1 MLSPNAYQE
10 RISLRLISRALTL
23 WISLGFLV
31 IASFLPKS
39 FNSRFIFGGSGWIFL
54 AIYWSGQLGGYI
66 ELKDYVNIILVIA
79 AAFTSLFIAHITF
92 QAKDNNDKG
101 DYEVFISLS
110 RAASISGLIYFLFA
124 EVELLNRWI
133 ISTVTG
139 QGIWLVGK
147 FDFPVTNVAWN
158 QLAVNGLVVEIIL
171 ACTAIES
178 IALFSGIIS
187 SATGATLGRKV
198 QAFMISVPVV
208 YVLNIIRV
216 SFTASAYG
224 LSWFGTPDE
233 SFHISE
239 HFITKAGSLLA
250 LMLISYYVLKLL
262 PEVADMIDGVL
273 KMMRIEF
280 HRLILRLS

>member
-1 MLSPNAYQE
+1 MTT
-10 RISLRLISRALTL
+10 TL
-23 WISLGFLV
+23 WISLILLAVGS
-31 IASFLPKS
+31 ILPKAY
-39 FNSRFIFGGSGWIFL
+39 NSRFVIGGSGWVFL
-54 AIYWSGQLGGYI
+54 SIYWSMQLGRYI
-66 ELKDYVNIILVIA
+66 ELIDYVNIILVIA
-79 AAFTSLFIAHITF
+79 ATAASLFIAHITF
-92 QAKDNNDKG
+92 QGKDNNKSG
-101 DYEVFISLS
+101 YEVFISLS
-110 RAASISGLIYFLFA
+110 RAASVGGLIYFLFA
-124 EVELLNRWI
+124 EVEFLNTWI
-133 ISTVTG
+133 ISTVTE
-139 QGIWLVGK
+139 QGIWLIEK

-187 SATGATLGRKV
+187 SATGATVARKL

-208 YVLNIIRV
+208 YLLNIIRV

-250 LMLISYYVLKLL
+250 LLLISYMVLKTL
-262 PEVADMIDGVL
+262 PEVSDMIDGVV
-273 KMMRIEF
+273 KMMKIEIR
-280 HRLILRLS
+280 RLIVR

>member
-1 MLSPNAYQE
+1 MTV
-10 RISLRLISRALTL
+10 IL
-23 WISLGFLV
+23 WISLGLLV
-31 IASFLPKS
+31 IASLLPKS
-39 FNSRFIFGGSGWIFL
+39 INSRFIFGGSGWVFL
-54 AIYWSGQLGGYI
+54 SIYWSMQLGRYI
-66 ELKDYVNIILVIA
+66 ELIDYVNIILVIA
-79 AAFTSLFIAHITF
+79 ATAASLFIAHITF
-92 QAKDNNDKG
+92 QAKNNNKSG
-101 DYEVFISLS
+101 YEVFISLS
-110 RAASISGLIYFLFA
+110 RAASVGGLIYFLFA
-124 EVELLNRWI
+124 EVEFLNTWI
-133 ISTVTG
+133 ISAVTE
-139 QGIWLVGK
+139 QGIWLIEK

-187 SATGATLGRKV
+187 SATGATVARKL

-208 YVLNIIRV
+208 YLLNIIRV

-250 LMLISYYVLKLL
+250 LLLISYMVLKTL
-262 PEVADMIDGVL
+262 PEVSDMIDGVV
-273 KMMRIEF
+273 KMMKTEIR
-280 HRLILRLS
+280 RLMVR

>member
-1 MLSPNAYQE
+1 
-10 RISLRLISRALTL
+10 
-23 WISLGFLV
+23 
-31 IASFLPKS
+31 
-39 FNSRFIFGGSGWIFL
+39 
-54 AIYWSGQLGGYI
+54 
-66 ELKDYVNIILVIA
+66 
-79 AAFTSLFIAHITF
+79 
-92 QAKDNNDKG
+92 
-101 DYEVFISLS
+101 VFISLS
-110 RAASISGLIYFLFA
+110 RAASIGGLIYFLFA
-124 EVELLNRWI
+124 EVEILNTWL

-139 QGIWLVGK
+139 QGIWLIGK

-158 QLAVNGLVVEIIL
+158 QLAVNGLDVEIIL

-187 SATGATLGRKV
+187 SATGATVARKL
-198 QAFMISVPVV
+198 QAFMISVPVI
-208 YVLNIIRV
+208 YLLNIIRV

-250 LMLISYYVLKLL
+250 LFIISYMVMKTL
-262 PEVADMIDGVL
+262 PEVTDMIDGVL

-280 HRLILRLS
+280 RRLMVR

>member
-1 MLSPNAYQE
+1 MTA
-10 RISLRLISRALTL
+10 IL
-23 WISLGFLV
+23 WISLGLLV
-31 IASFLPKS
+31 IASLLPKS
-39 FNSRFIFGGSGWIFL
+39 INSRFIFGGSGWVFL
-54 AIYWSGQLGGYI
+54 SIYWSMQLGRYI
-66 ELKDYVNIILVIA
+66 ELIDYVNIIMVIA
-79 AAFTSLFIAHITF
+79 ATAASLFIAHITF
-92 QAKDNNDKG
+92 QGKDNNKSG
-101 DYEVFISLS
+101 YEVFISLS
-110 RAASISGLIYFLFA
+110 RAASVGGLIYFLFA
-124 EVELLNRWI
+124 EVEFLNTWI
-133 ISTVTG
+133 ISTVTE
-139 QGIWLVGK
+139 QGIWLIEK

-187 SATGATLGRKV
+187 SATGATVARKL

-208 YVLNIIRV
+208 YLLNIIRV

-250 LMLISYYVLKLL
+250 LLLISYMVLKTL
-262 PEVADMIDGVL
+262 PEVSDMIDRVV
-273 KMMRIEF
+273 KMMKIEIR
-280 HRLILRLS
+280 RLIVR

>member
-1 MLSPNAYQE
+1 MTV
-10 RISLRLISRALTL
+10 IL
-23 WISLGFLV
+23 WISLGLLV
-31 IASFLPKS
+31 IASLLPKS
-39 FNSRFIFGGSGWIFL
+39 INSRFIFGGSGWVFL
-54 AIYWSGQLGGYI
+54 SIYWSMQLGRYI
-66 ELKDYVNIILVIA
+66 ELIDYVNIILVIA
-79 AAFTSLFIAHITF
+79 ATAASLFIAHITF
-92 QAKDNNDKG
+92 QAKNNNKSG
-101 DYEVFISLS
+101 YEVFISLS
-110 RAASISGLIYFLFA
+110 RAASVGGLIYFLFA
-124 EVELLNRWI
+124 EVEFLNTWI
-133 ISTVTG
+133 ISAVTE
-139 QGIWLVGK
+139 QGIWLIEK

-187 SATGATLGRKV
+187 SATGATVARKL

-208 YVLNIIRV
+208 YLLNIIRV

-250 LMLISYYVLKLL
+250 LLLISYMVLKTL
-262 PEVADMIDGVL
+262 PEVSDMIDGVV
-273 KMMRIEF
+273 KMMKIEIR
-280 HRLILRLS
+280 RLIVR

>member
-1 MLSPNAYQE
+1 M
-10 RISLRLISRALTL
+10 ALGL
-23 WISLGFLV
+23 LV

-39 FNSRFIFGGSGWIFL
+39 FNSRFIFAGSGWIFL
-54 AIYWSGQLGGYI
+54 AIYWPGQLGGYI
-66 ELKDYVNIILVIA
+66 ELKDYVNIIMVIA
-79 AAFTSLFIAHITF
+79 ATIISLFIAYITF

-110 RAASISGLIYFLFA
+110 RAASIGGLIYFLFA
-124 EVELLNRWI
+124 EVALLNTWI

-139 QGIWLVGK
+139 QGIWLIGK

-158 QLAVNGLVVEIIL
+158 QLAVNGLDVEIIL

-187 SATGATLGRKV
+187 SATGATATRKV
-198 QAFMISVPVV
+198 QAFLISVPVV
-208 YVLNIIRV
+208 YMLNIIRV

-250 LMLISYYVLKLL
+250 LMLISYFVLKKL
-262 PEVADMIDGVL
+262 PEVADMIDGVM
-273 KMMRIEF
+273 KMMRTEF
-280 HRLILRLS
+280 HRLILR

>member
-1 MLSPNAYQE
+1 VT
-10 RISLRLISRALTL
+10 LTL

-66 ELKDYVNIILVIA
+66 GLKDYVNIILVIA
-79 AAFTSLFIAHITF
+79 AAFASLFIAHVTF
-92 QAKDNNDKG
+92 QGKDNIDKG
-101 DYEVFISLS
+101 GYEVFISLS

-124 EVELLNRWI
+124 QVELLNTWI

-139 QGIWLVGK
+139 QGIWLIGK

-158 QLAVNGLVVEIIL
+158 QLAVNGLDVEIIL

-187 SATGATLGRKV
+187 SATGATALHKF

-208 YVLNIIRV
+208 YLLNIIRV

-250 LMLISYYVLKLL
+250 LMLISYLVLKIL

-273 KMMRIEF
+273 KMMRTEF
-280 HRLILRLS
+280 HRLMLRLS

>member
-1 MLSPNAYQE
+1 MPEKEIKSGD
-10 RISLRLISRALTL
+10 IITLTL

-66 ELKDYVNIILVIA
+66 GLKDYVNIILVIA
-79 AAFTSLFIAHITF
+79 AVITSLFIAHITF
-92 QAKDNNDKG
+92 QAKDNNKG

-133 ISTVTG
+133 ISTVAG
-139 QGIWLVGK
+139 QGAWLIGK
-147 FDFPVTNVAWN
+147 FDFPVTNAAWN
-158 QLAVNGLVVEIIL
+158 YIAVNGLVVEIIL

-187 SATGATLGRKV
+187 SAAGATMRRKV

-208 YVLNIIRV
+208 YLLNIIRV

-250 LMLISYYVLKLL
+250 LMLISYYVLKML
-262 PEVADMIDGVL
+262 PEVSDMIDGVL
-273 KMMRIEF
+273 KMMRTEF
-280 HRLILRLS
+280 HSLILRLS

>member
-1 MLSPNAYQE
+1 MGL
-10 RISLRLISRALTL
+10 LI
-23 WISLGFLV
+23 

-39 FNSRFIFGGSGWIFL
+39 FNSRFIFGGSGWVFL
-54 AIYWSGQLGGYI
+54 SIYWSGQLAGYI
-66 ELKDYVNIILVIA
+66 DLKDYVNIILVIVATA
-79 AAFTSLFIAHITF
+79 ASLFIAHITF
-92 QAKDNNDKG
+92 QAKDNIDKSG
-101 DYEVFISLS
+101 YEVFISLS
-110 RAASISGLIYFLFA
+110 RAASVGGLIYFMFA
-124 EVELLNRWI
+124 EVEFLNTWI

-139 QGIWLVGK
+139 QGVWLVEK
-147 FDFPVTNVAWN
+147 FGFPVAQTAWN
-158 QLAVNGLVVEIIL
+158 ELAVNGLAVEIIL

-187 SATGATLGRKV
+187 SATGATSSRKV
-198 QAFMISVPVV
+198 QVFMISVPVI
-208 YVLNIIRV
+208 YILNIIRV

-250 LMLISYYVLKLL
+250 LILISYMVLKML
-262 PEVADMIDGVL
+262 PEVADMIDGIL

-280 HRLILRLS
+280 RRIIGSNNENKSEL